1 MSSAS
6 ASPLIE
12 RLFPPGRPAHLVAL
26 IGNPNVGKST
36 IFNHLT
42 GQDVLTAHY
51 PGKTPDINVGT
62 TVVDSVEVAVIDLP
76 GTYNISGTAEEQYVA
91 RKALLELRPDTV
103 VVVLD
108 ETNLPR
114 NLFLALHVLDLGL
127 NTVLALNLSDEAHHS
142 GIEVDA
148 ELLGALTG
156 APVFETVAV
165 QGIGIHELMAAAVQA
180 PPAEGR
186 TELPR
191 HRYGETFERVV
202 APLVETVRNTG
213 LSPFGL
219 SPRATALELIATQ
232 PDVAEQLAV
241 APGLLRVAEEARSA
255 VATLAEEPPA
265 QALTR
270 ERHGAAGVIAE
281 RCMTV
286 AQSNSR
292 RPEERIRAW
301 STRVLTGVP
310 LLIGVL
316 LAIFGL
322 LFAVGGL
329 LAEGFSALWQA
340 SASPLI
346 QSAVHAV
353 FGEGIVGSTLLWG
366 LDAGIEA
373 SLSIGL
379 PYILTFYFLLAI
391 LEDSGYLNAVAFLA
405 DRAMHRLGLHGRAII
420 PLVAGAGCSVPAVLS
435 VRVLPTERERF
446 LAATL
451 VSFVPCSARTAVV
464 LGAVGA
470 YIGWLPALAVFMVT
484 TVVTIGVGVV
494 MDRLVPGTSTGFVM
508 EMFPFRRPKLKIVSR
523 KAWTQFKEFLFV
535 ATPLVIVGS
544 IVLGGLYE
552 TGALFSL
559 SRPLDPVVVGWLGLP
574 SITGLTLLLGLLR
587 KEFALQ
593 LLATLAIATIGAH
606 AGDLLSF
613 MSRADLFVYALVNTL
628 AMPCISTIAVLGR
641 VLGWRRA
648 LTVLGVTLSV
658 ALLVGGV
665 FARLLPLLGSYWA

>member
-1 MSSAS
+1 VSAPCHGDR
-6 ASPLIE
+6 A
-12 RLFPPGRPAHLVAL
+12 RLTGRPEGDLVIAL
-26 IGNPNVGKST
+26 AGNPNVGKSSL
-36 IFNHLT
+36 FNALT
-42 GQDVLTAHY
+42 GLGVETAHY
-51 PGKTPDINVGT
+51 PGT
-62 TVVDSVEVAVIDLP
+62 TREVFTGVARAGDRSIGVIDLP
-76 GTYNISGTAEEQYVA
+76 GSYGLTGVAEEDTVSLRALEDLQPDVVVVVVDPTTLGRTLYLALEAIDLGYRVVLAVNLVDEARRSGLEVDEGALSAALGIPVVSTVA
-91 RKALLELRPDTV
+91 TQGIGVSEVVDACFRAADAPVPVPPGYGPDFEALLEPLIAAST
-103 VVVLD
+103 
-108 ETNLPR
+108 EAACLPAGR
-114 NLFLALHVLDLGL
+114 SPRGLALQLLVGSPDQDAD
-127 NTVLALNLSDEAHHS
+127 VS
-142 GIEVDA
+142 G
-148 ELLGALTG
+148 
-156 APVFETVAV
+156 AV
-165 QGIGIHELMAAAVQA
+165 Q
-180 PPAEGR
+180 PALSQVRGAMR
-186 TELPR
+186 S
-191 HRYGETFERVV
+191 HFGES
-202 APLVETVRNTG
+202 G
-213 LSPFGL
+213 
-219 SPRATALELIATQ
+219 ATH
-232 PDVAEQLAV
+232 LA
-241 APGLLRVAEEARSA
+241 
-255 VATLAEEPPA
+255 
-265 QALTR
+265 R
-270 ERHGAAGVIAE
+270 ERHGLAGLIGEEAV
-281 RCMTV
+281 
-286 AQSNSR
+286 R
-292 RPEERIRAW
+292 RKEKRHWIPRDAW
-301 STRVLTGVP
+301 SLTTWPWTGVP
-310 LLIGVL
+310 LVVLVASGIFGFLFFIGDLLARGFSSLWAAYASPAITSVVTSVAGDGVL
-316 LAIFGL
+316 SR
-322 LFAVGGL
+322 V
-329 LAEGFSALWQA
+329 
-340 SASPLI
+340 
-346 QSAVHAV
+346 
-353 FGEGIVGSTLLWG
+353 LLWG
-366 LDAGIEA
+366 FDAGIEA